1 MKLIA
6 LGSNLVHPRFGQPRA
21 TCEAALAALETAEV
35 RVVGRSRWYRS
46 APVPPSGQPWFVNGV
61 VSVECELAPADLLAI
76 LHRIEADFGRERR
89 TRNEARVLDLDLIAY
104 DDRISSPE
112 EVPVLPHPR
121 MTERAFVLLP
131 LADLAPD
138 WRHPASGRPL
148 ADLIGALEPIQ
159 GIEVIPETAEGHDSS
174 PMGGG

>member
-35 RVVGRSRWYRS
+35 PVLGRSRWYRS
-46 APVPPSGQPWFVNGV
+46 APVPPSDQPWFVNGV
-61 VSVECELAPADLLAI
+61 VSVQCELAPAKLLAL
-76 LHRIEADFGRERR
+76 LHRIEADFGRERQ

-104 DDRISSPE
+104 DDRVSSPE

-121 MTERAFVLLP
+121 MAERAFVLLP

-148 ADLIGALEPIQ
+148 AELIEALPRDRGVEPIDEPT
-159 GIEVIPETAEGHDSS
+159 G
-174 PMGGG
+174 